1 MAINFINYPATKY
14 INSDYYII
22 REIVAKMGI
31 L

>member
-1 MAINFINYPATKY
+1 MATNPINYPTIKY

-22 REIVAKMGI
+22 REMVAKIGI